1 MMLSNEDDKN
11 KIIKIY
17 EEYRSLMF
25 YIAKSILKEHAQ
37 AEDAVSESFVKLI
50 HNLHKID
57 EISSPKTKSFISL
70 IVKNT
75 ALNIY
80 NKNAYVDLSVDLSPE
95 SEFENIVDNAPQI
108 VDEIISKDGYEDL
121 VDIIN
126 SLPSVLR
133 DVAVLSFLHDLNN
146 KEIAKITGI
155 GYDTIRKRGLRAK
168 NSIKKIWLN
177 SNKES
182 EKIDKLE

>member
-1 MMLSNEDDKN
+1 MMLANENDKS

-37 AEDAVSESFVKLI
+37 SEDAVSESFVKLI

-57 EISSPKTKSFISL
+57 EISSPKTKSFIAL

-80 NKNAYVDLSVDLSPE
+80 NKNTYVDMSLE
-95 SEFENIVDNAPQI
+95 SELENMVDNSPQI
-108 VDEIISKDGYEDL
+108 ADEIISKDGYKYL
-121 VDIIN
+121 VDIID
-126 SLPSVLR
+126 SLPSALR
-133 DVAVLSFLHDLNN
+133 DVAVLSLLHGFNN

-177 SNKES
+177 SNKEG